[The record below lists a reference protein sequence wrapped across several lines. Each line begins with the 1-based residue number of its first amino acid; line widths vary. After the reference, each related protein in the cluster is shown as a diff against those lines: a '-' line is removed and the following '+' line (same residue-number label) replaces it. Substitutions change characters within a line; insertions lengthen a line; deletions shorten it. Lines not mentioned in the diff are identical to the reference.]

1 MKTTISLFAQ
11 IAQLIP
17 KQRFKNFY
25 FISTTFPG
33 RATSYPMAPPQ
44 SRTSAINA
52 SGSSKCG
59 LAT

>member
-25 FISTTFPG
+25 FISTTFPPHFYLLQQYYNVLQLCYHLITTVSPSPF
-33 RATSYPMAPPQ
+33 R
-44 SRTSAINA
+44 
-52 SGSSKCG
+52 
-59 LAT
+59 